1 MNANRPASPRRQSRA
16 DLLRIYRETST
27 IAVVGA
33 STKPGRPAH
42 DIPAYLHAHGY
53 RILPVNPRGGEL
65 FGEKVHR
72 SLAEIDEAV
81 DVVDVFRPPEEG
93 PEIAHKAA
101 SIGAKV
107 VWFQPGTQSAEATA
121 VATDAGLVVVTR
133 FCMGSL
139 HGALGLG
146 PGPDHHDAG

>member
-1 MNANRPASPRRQSRA
+1 MNDQRPAPPRRPSRA
-16 DLLRIYRETST
+16 DLLRIYNETST

-33 STKPGRPAH
+33 STRPGRAAH

-65 FGEKVHR
+65 YGEEVHR
-72 SLAEIDEAV
+72 SLAEIGQAV

-93 PEIAHKAA
+93 PEIAHEAA
-101 SIGAKV
+101 RIGAKV

-121 VATDAGLVVVTR
+121 VAIDAGLVAVTR
-133 FCMGSL
+133 YCMGAL

-146 PGPDHHDAG
+146 PGPGHHEDG

>member
-1 MNANRPASPRRQSRA
+1 MTDDRPLPPWRPSRA

-33 STKPGRPAH
+33 STRTGRPAH
-42 DIPAYLHAHGY
+42 DIPAYLHGHGY

-72 SLAEIDEAV
+72 SMAEIDEAV

-93 PEIAHKAA
+93 PEIAREAA

-133 FCMGSL
+133 FCMGAL
-139 HGALGLG
+139 HGTLGLG
-146 PGPDHHDAG
+146 PGPVHHDEA